1 MKEMLK
7 MAKKNQK
14 KRIERFNEKRLSV
27 RLKGFDFSDFE
38 TYGVKG
44 VDVFRYGMINLEKD
58 KEKNPLALEK
68 IKLLSEIKLVED
80 RMHERHLSQIAD
92 ELLLE
97 KLNEKLENIQGF
109 SDAKRIQLI
118 TKIEKLY
125 NAFIE
130 DESLDE
136 SIKYDIEQFY
146 EHNRSD
152 IDIYAMKVGIR
163 YEDAIVI
170 FDEYLDSINEE
181 SIIDDTIIDEINQY

>member
-1 MKEMLK
+1 MLK

-146 EHNRSD
+146 EQNRSD
-152 IDIYAMKVGIR
+152 IDMYAMKVGIR